1 MNNRYSYKNARSN
14 FRYINSFHLYL
25 SQRRFILKFT
35 KNSITMCA
43 PLLFRPLPPML
54 LYGWERFRLRIRIER
69 VYTKV
74 CTLFAYIRDYLIL
87 IEIIGNKKKPLS
99 WNKGFY
105 SLSERRGS
113 NSRHPPWQGGAL
125 PAELLSHL

>member
-1 MNNRYSYKNARSN
+1 MNNRYSYKNASSN

-54 LYGWERFRLRIRIER
+54 LYGWDRFRLRIRIER

-87 IEIIGNKKKPLS
+87 IEIISNKKAPIVKQGLL
-99 WNKGFY
+99 F
-105 SLSERRGS
+105 SERETRF
-113 NSRHPPWQGGAL
+113 
-125 PAELLSHL
+125 ELATSTLARWCSTS